1 VHLRDVQLEDVRH
14 YVRMRCD
21 PVMMAE
27 LGGPR
32 PREGIEAKVRCDVE
46 DVTSG
51 RAWIS
56 MIVPDEA
63 DPGTV
68 AGSVVLWSHNEHGEP
83 ISEIGWM
90 VLPEFQG
97 HGLGKGAVRA
107 LLERARDENGW
118 GIVHAFPGVTNAAS
132 NGICRTL
139 SFNLIGERDVDFAG
153 RMFHTNHW
161 LIDPR
166 ADLPSPAW
174 RGDAT
179 ADQHASDL

>member
-1 VHLRDVQLEDVRH
+1 VHLRDVQLQDVGH

-27 LGGPR
+27 LGGPS
-32 PREGIEAKVRCDVE
+32 PREGIEAKVRSDVE
-46 DVTSG
+46 EVASG

-63 DPGTV
+63 DLGTV
-68 AGSVVLWSHNEHGEP
+68 AGSVVLWSHDEHGEP

-97 HGLGKGAVRA
+97 QGLGKGAVRV
-107 LLERARDENGW
+107 LLERAREENRW
-118 GIVHAFPGVTNAAS
+118 GIVHAFPGVANAPS

-139 SFNLIGERDVDFAG
+139 GFTLIDEQDVDFAG

-166 ADLPSPAW
+166 TDLPSP
-174 RGDAT
+174 
-179 ADQHASDL
+179 S